1 MRVIQN
7 HFHFETTLSFMVIW
21 DHFHFH
27 SNLKPLSL
35 WGWSGTW
42 WESQGWHPAHIPPRG
57 EGQFAPAPFLSLLS
71 LFFIICINPFFIIFI
86 PYYLHHS
93 FLYYIFSFNYLHHSF
108 SYYLFSLLSA
118 PILSLLS
125 LFFILYYL
133 HHSFLYYKS
142 LFHSSMLLTLWMENQ
157 LPQFGGNLE
166 LNLLLSP
173 ECTYVYVWLDVHLN
187 GHTKSRGQCLASP
200 QVIFFL
206 DLNIVTSRQGCFMWA
221 VTGHWIFTEDR
232 H

>member
-125 LFFILYYL
+125 LFFIICIIPFFIINLFSIAACYWLYGWRTN
-133 HHSFLYYKS
+133 
-142 LFHSSMLLTLWMENQ
+142 FH
-157 LPQFGGNLE
+157 NLE
-166 LNLLLSP
+166 AIWSWIF
-173 ECTYVYVWLDVHLN
+173 CFHLN
-187 GHTKSRGQCLASP
+187 VHMYMY
-200 QVIFFL
+200 
-206 DLNIVTSRQGCFMWA
+206 DLM
-221 VTGHWIFTEDR
+221 FTWMDTRNPEANVWPPPR
-232 H
+232 